1 MPTLARRVE
10 PPRMH
15 ICHVAT
21 RLRGRG
27 AALRRPAWW
36 AAEALSRQPTAVSRS
51 GLGISAPHIFSSA

>member
-15 ICHVAT
+15 ICHVA
-21 RLRGRG
+21 
-27 AALRRPAWW
+27 ALFSGPL
-36 AAEALSRQPTAVSRS
+36 EAYVVQPTAVSRS

>member
-15 ICHVAT
+15 ICHVAAPVF
-21 RLRGRG
+21 R
-27 AALRRPAWW
+27 
-36 AAEALSRQPTAVSRS
+36 AAEAYVVQPTAVSRS